1 MSDVKFCDSCG
12 VSLSAGTRFCHSCGK
27 EQIVVVENEI
37 PTTTDENT
45 NQESNGTSPE
55 IESEKSEGANGTDN
69 MYSAINSE
77 VNDENK
83 LVEDISQ
90 TEAQPEKPIASEQR
104 EQAPVE
110 SQPQVTYQ
118 PQPQAQQQPSYQQP
132 PIAQQTP
139 YVQQAAPEQPV
150 KKKKFPWFFTILWVA
165 MFAAVGVWAY
175 FIFVHPT
182 YDYPILTEDA
192 QRFVL
197 FTVSIA
203 ALIYT
208 LSLKLSV
215 KKLKAIPA
223 ILLVVLVLVIFAFF
237 CVVELQ
243 EGDFLH
249 DTVGNLVESV
259 IPAFGD

>member
-150 KKKKFPWFFTILWVA
+150 KKKKFPWFFTVLWVL
-165 MFAAVGVWAY
+165 MSAAVGIWGY
-175 FIFVHPT
+175 FLLVDPN
-182 YDYPILTEDA
+182 YNYPILTSEA
-192 QRFVL
+192 QRYVI
-197 FTVSIA
+197 FTA
-203 ALIYT
+203 AVAVIIYT
-208 LSLKLSV
+208 FSLKITM
-215 KKLKAIPA
+215 KKLKAIPT
-223 ILLVVLVLVIFAFF
+223 ILLVVFSLAIFVLF
-237 CVVELQ
+237 CLIELQ
-243 EGDFLH
+243 DGNFLH
-249 DTVGNLVESV
+249 DTVSNLVESV